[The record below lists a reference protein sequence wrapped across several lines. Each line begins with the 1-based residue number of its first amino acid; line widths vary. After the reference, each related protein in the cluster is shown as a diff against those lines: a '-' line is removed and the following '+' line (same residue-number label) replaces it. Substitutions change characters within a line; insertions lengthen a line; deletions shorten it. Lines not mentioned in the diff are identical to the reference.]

1 MVESVICKVSAVYW
15 IRIMAKI
22 NIFKLN
28 CCVVQVSLDLY
39 LGLRK
44 DSGQVMAGRMDSG
57 IEIASRCGRHS
68 GDFR

>member
-1 MVESVICKVSAVYW
+1 
-15 IRIMAKI
+15 MAKI